1 MAYSEA
7 CSPPKRIWQWLSFP
21 MSKNIMYGIIHGSLS
36 VHSLVTTITWPLH
49 TGERLLLP
57 IPSHWPLPH
66 RLAKTN
72 TSSSGQRCGLG
83 AWGSHRNQVGAE
95 TAQLSQTMT
104 QAPFQKPH
112 QLRLGQ
118 LPAASLVMLSVHRDQ
133 LGQQGQSRWKKRDGR
148 DESRESRQISRREWR
163 WHRPGIKLEENS
175 AYSRV
180 GSRSRLSQPVKK
192 ISPQIPKRFF
202 KRRI

>member
-1 MAYSEA
+1 MAHSETL
-7 CSPPKRIWQWLSFP
+7 SPPKRIWQWLSFP
-21 MSKNIMYGIIHGSLS
+21 MSKNIIHGSLS

-83 AWGSHRNQVGAE
+83 AWGSHRNQVEAE

-104 QAPFQKPH
+104 QAPFQKPL

-118 LPAASLVMLSVHRDQ
+118 LPAASLVMLSAHRDQ
-133 LGQQGQSRWKKRDGR
+133 LGQRGQSRWRKRDGR
-148 DESRESRQISRREWR
+148 DESHQRREPLS
-163 WHRPGIKLEENS
+163 HTAALQGPKDGLLEGKHCLIFLLGKSFSTTIVTQSPIEDRMIFPTVKEN
-175 AYSRV
+175 
-180 GSRSRLSQPVKK
+180 L
-192 ISPQIPKRFF
+192 
-202 KRRI
+202 